1 MPLLQALIID
11 DSDDDA
17 VLIVR
22 HIRRGGHEVSYD
34 RVDTPV
40 QMRSALES
48 QRWDVI
54 ISDYT
59 MPHFSGMGA
68 LEVYH
73 QSGLDIPFIMVS
85 GTIGEETAVA
95 ALKAGAHDFVLKS
108 NLARLVP
115 AIERELR
122 EVVVRR
128 ARHQA
133 EERLRHAAYHD
144 ALTGLANR
152 VLFQERLQVALDDAK
167 AGAPPFAVLFIDLDR
182 MRVIVDSLGHGAGD
196 RLCVEAGLR
205 LKGRVEPQGGLVA
218 RLGGD
223 DFAVLLGQSSE
234 DAAVRCAE
242 ALQQDLARPFR
253 VGEIE
258 VYTTATIGVVLYSE
272 SYEHA
277 EEILRDAD
285 TANHRAKQLGKG
297 RFEIFTRAMYDRA
310 VSLLALETKLRRAL
324 DNRQFHLFYQP
335 IVNLDDGRLAGFE
348 ALVRWRD
355 EDSTVFSPSE
365 FVPLTEETGLI
376 IPIGRWVLLEAC
388 RQMRAWHQAFPHR
401 AALNISVNL
410 SVRQFAQPDLV
421 ADIDRI
427 LAETGLPAEALKLE
441 ITESVLMENPDA
453 AQAILEDLRA
463 RKIKLLMDD
472 FGTGFSSLSYLH
484 RFPVNTIKI
493 DASFVKKM
501 DVDPR
506 SAGIVQSVVSLASTL
521 DTDVIAEGVET
532 VRHMELL
539 QILGVRYG
547 QGYLFSRPL
556 DSEAATRLLAGQ
568 ATQELPYIDA
578 ALRLAD

>member
-17 VLIVR
+17 VLIAR
-22 HIRRGGHEVSYD
+22 HIQRGGHELTYE
-34 RVDTPV
+34 RVDTPA
-40 QMRSALES
+40 QLRSALAS
-48 QRWDVI
+48 QRWDVV
-54 ISDYT
+54 ISDFT
-59 MPHFSGMGA
+59 MPHFSGIEA
-68 LEVYH
+68 LDLYH

-95 ALKAGAHDFVLKS
+95 VLKAGAHDFVLKN

-152 VLFQERLQVALDDAK
+152 VLFQDRLQLAINEAK
-167 AGAPPFAVLFIDLDR
+167 AGADPFAVFFIDLDR

-196 RLCVEAGLR
+196 RLCIEAGLR
-205 LKGRVEPQGGLVA
+205 LKTRIDAHGGLVA

-223 DFAVLLGQSSE
+223 EFVVLLGAASE
-234 DAAVRCAE
+234 DDAVRCAE
-242 ALQQDLARPFR
+242 ALQQDIAHPFNL
-253 VGEIE
+253 GELE
-258 VYTTATIGVVLYSE
+258 VYTTASIGVVCYVPN
-272 SYEHA
+272 YQTA

-297 RFEIFTRAMYDRA
+297 RVEIFTRAMYDRA

-324 DNRQFHLFYQP
+324 DCRQFHLFYQP
-335 IVNLDDGRLAGFE
+335 IVCLENGRLAGFE

-355 EDSTVFSPSE
+355 EESTVVSPSE

-376 IPIGRWVLLEAC
+376 IPIGRWVLIEAC
-388 RQMRAWHQAFPHR
+388 RQMHAWHQAFPHR
-401 AALNISVNL
+401 KALHISVNL
-410 SVRQFAQPDLV
+410 SVRQFGQADLV

-427 LAETGLPAEALKLE
+427 LAETGLPPESLKLE
-441 ITESVLMENPDA
+441 ITESVLMENPEA
-453 AQAILEDLRA
+453 AHAILEQLRA

-472 FGTGFSSLSYLH
+472 FGTGFSSLAYLH
-484 RFPVNTIKI
+484 RFPVSTIKI
-493 DASFVKKM
+493 DASFVKTM

-506 SAGIVQSVVSLASTL
+506 SAGIVQSVVSLASAL
-521 DTDVIAEGVET
+521 GTDVIAEGVET
-532 VRHMELL
+532 VRHRELL

-556 DSEAATRLLAGQ
+556 DPEGATRLLAGE
-568 ATQELPYIDA
+568 ATREMPYIDTPRPA
-578 ALRLAD
+578 